1 MKLYYAA
8 PLFTRAEKDFNTS
21 IVETLRN
28 EGFNVLFPQEFTSL
42 IPKNVEFFKN
52 AFESCLKH
60 LAESDVVV
68 AIVDGPDAD
77 SGTCFEM
84 GYAFSKNIPI
94 IAIRT
99 DLRASEENGVNLM
112 ISQCTHLFMKNT
124 TMTISELASQLVIML
139 NALPKKKQLKDKK

>member
-8 PLFTRAEKDFNTS
+8 PLFTRAEKDFNNS
-21 IVETLRN
+21 VVETLRN

-42 IPKNVEFFKN
+42 IPKNVEFFKK

-60 LAESDVVV
+60 IAESDVVV

-84 GYAFSKNIPI
+84 GYAFAKNIPI

-99 DLRASEENGVNLM
+99 DFRASEENGVNLM
-112 ISQCTHLFMKNT
+112 ISQCTRLFLQNT
-124 TMTISELASQLVIML
+124 AMTISELVSQIVIML
-139 NALPKKKQLKDKK
+139 KTVPKKTIEMAN